1 MPIEET
7 HSYQKLMLVH
17 LKFNGTETLN
27 LMLQNSFG
35 RKKKTNYSEKYF
47 SRAFYEEQEA
57 NC

>member
-35 RKKKTNYSEKYF
+35 RKKNKL
-47 SRAFYEEQEA
+47 
-57 NC
+57 